1 MRDKMPVKTRGGGVL
16 YRNEAAVTK
25 SIRSALK
32 CVGATLWHYK
42 HFGGLGAEKGIPDII
57 GCYKGRFFAIEVK
70 RESGGV
76 VSEHQERQIE
86 AIRRAGGIA
95 IVARNAQE
103 VYDALGIPPF

>member
-1 MRDKMPVKTRGGGVL
+1 MPVKTRGGGVL

-25 SIRSALK
+25 SIRSALR
-32 CVGATLWHYK
+32 CIGAELWHFK
-42 HFGGLGAEKGIPDII
+42 HFGGPLAEKGIPDLI

-70 RESGGV
+70 REKGGV